1 MPPTHT
7 TRTSRSRAPT
17 NPSVGKQ
24 PEMQGQ
30 PPSQQDQEVDQNEG
44 KGESQVRSQQPPL
57 PPFIDLAQ
65 VINNQTLVLEA
76 LANAINRSRPC
87 GQGMNEKLTDF
98 LRTKP
103 PTFGGSA
110 NPLDA
115 DDWLRVIQR
124 KLEPFGCEDRDK
136 VLLAAHQLTCTTLA
150 LWRNT
155 VYPQYY

>member
-1 MPPTHT
+1 
-7 TRTSRSRAPT
+7 
-17 NPSVGKQ
+17 
-24 PEMQGQ
+24 MQGQ
-30 PPSQQDQEVDQNEG
+30 DPAQQNQEINQNKG
-44 KGESQVRSQQPPL
+44 RGESQVRTQQSPP
-57 PPFIDLAQ
+57 PPFIDLAR
-65 VINNQTLVLEA
+65 VINNQTRVLEV
-76 LANAINRSRPC
+76 LANAIIRPRPC

-136 VLLAAHQLTCTTLA
+136 VLLAAHQLTCTILA